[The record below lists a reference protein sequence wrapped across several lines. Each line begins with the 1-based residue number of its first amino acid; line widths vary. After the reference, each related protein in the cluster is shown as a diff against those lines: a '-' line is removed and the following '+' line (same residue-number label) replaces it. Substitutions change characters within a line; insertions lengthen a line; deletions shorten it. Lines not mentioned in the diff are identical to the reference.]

1 MKAIQITK
9 LNQLKYAEV
18 SIPKP
23 KAGEALIR
31 VKACALN
38 HLDLHLIKGR
48 FNLTL
53 PHIPGSDVAG
63 IIEKINGISNLKIRQ
78 EIVINPAIPCDRCW
92 RCKNDLSCEI
102 VNIFGY
108 KTQGGYAEYVTV
120 PIKQLYPK
128 PENLSFIEA
137 AAFPLTFLTAY
148 HMLVGRANLQKNETV
163 FIWGG
168 SGGLGTIAIQ
178 IAKYIGAK
186 IITTVS
192 EDTDVKKIKKL
203 GALRVI
209 NYKKENIEQS
219 VIKLT
224 NDKKVDVVFESIGAK
239 TWNTSLAILRPHGRL
254 VIVGVTSSASA
265 TQDLSNIY
273 YYQQTILGSRMGT
286 MSEFEQVIKLV
297 EAGIL
302 KPVIDKVFSLKDAEK
317 AVKRLS
323 ESKQFGK
330 IILEC

>member
-1 MKAIQITK
+1 MTSG
-9 LNQLKYAEV
+9 LNYGVKY
-18 SIPKP
+18 
-23 KAGEALIR
+23 
-31 VKACALN
+31 
-38 HLDLHLIKGR
+38 
-48 FNLTL
+48 TL

-63 IIEKINGISNLKIRQ
+63 IIEKINGISNLKVGQ
-78 EIVINPAIPCDRCW
+78 VIVVNPAIPCNHCP
-92 RCKNDLSCEI
+92 RCKNDLSCEV

-108 KTQGGYAEYVTV
+108 KTQGGYAEYVTA

-128 PENLSFIEA
+128 PKNLSFTEA

-168 SGGLGTIAIQ
+168 SGGLGTAAIQ
-178 IAKYIGAK
+178 IAKHIGAK

-192 EDTDVKKIKKL
+192 KDADAKKVKQL
-203 GALRVI
+203 GTLEVI

-224 NDKKVDVVFESIGAK
+224 NGKKVDVVFESVGAK
-239 TWNTSLAILRPHGRL
+239 TWNTSLTILRPHGRL
-254 VIVGVTSSASA
+254 VISGVTSGALAS
-265 TQDLSNIY
+265 QDLSNIY

-302 KPVIDKVFSLKDAEK
+302 KPIIDKIFPLKDAEK